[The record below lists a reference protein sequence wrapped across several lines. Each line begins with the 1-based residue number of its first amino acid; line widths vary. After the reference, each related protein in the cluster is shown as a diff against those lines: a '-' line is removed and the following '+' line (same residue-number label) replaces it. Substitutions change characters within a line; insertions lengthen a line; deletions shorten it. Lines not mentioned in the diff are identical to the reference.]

1 MSDSVAGNES
11 PGGREKTLSLN
22 DQAYLA
28 FRHRLI
34 TLRYKPGEYLNTA
47 QVMDDLE
54 RGRTP
59 VNQAIHRLATEGLLQ
74 IIPRKGVMVAPLSID
89 DALELIEVRLVNET
103 LCVQLASQ
111 KVMASQIAQLRDLNQ
126 RIAAASK
133 AHDREQMML
142 LDREFHQMLAEI
154 AGNRRLAD
162 ILSVIH
168 AQAQRF
174 WATTL
179 SSVTHMEE
187 VIAEHNAIIL
197 ALEEGDTQC
206 AAEAARAHIQS
217 FKRALLAT

>member
-47 QVMDDLE
+47 QVMNDLE

-197 ALEEGDTQC
+197 ALEEGDTQR